1 MIDKI
6 KLVSFA
12 NIGLKEAFLE
22 LKKGKF
28 EEKNLYE
35 FINRA
40 IDDLKINPFS
50 GIRVPKS
57 LWPKR
62 YIKDYNI
69 TNLWKYD
76 LPNAWRLTYTLIGDE
91 VKIISM
97 ILEWY
102 DHKGYERRFSY

>member
-1 MIDKI
+1 MDKI
-6 KLVSFA
+6 KQVSFA
-12 NIGLKEAFLE
+12 NIKLKEAFSE

-28 EEKNLYE
+28 EEKNLFE

-50 GIRVPKS
+50 GIRVPKK
-57 LWPKR
+57 LWPKK
-62 YIKDYNI
+62 YIQEYQL
-69 TNLWKYD
+69 TNLWKYN

-102 DHKGYERRFSY
+102 NHKDYERRFSY